1 MGSCVSR
8 SPASAGSVAPTAKVI
23 DMDGSMA
30 QFAAPVTASEALG
43 TAAASARFFLCSSDE
58 LRFEAPPRALAAD
71 EPLQPGWL
79 YFALPLHML
88 RRPLSGQ
95 EMAALAV
102 KASSALAA
110 SAGVSPPRKNGAAGY
125 GGKRRRNAGRV
136 APLAAVE
143 DGKGGSE
150 GGWNN
155 QHAYGERKAV
165 GRTRKG
171 AGGHRSGGARRRA
184 AAVQRL
190 SAIPEASD
198 CE

>member
-8 SPASAGSVAPTAKVI
+8 APPASAGSVATAAKVI
-23 DMDGSMA
+23 DIDGFLV
-30 QFAAPVTASEALG
+30 QIAAPVTASEALG
-43 TAAASARFFLCSSDE
+43 TAASARFFLCSSDE
-58 LRFEAPPRALAAD
+58 LRFDAPARALAAD

-79 YFALPLHML
+79 YFALPLPML